1 MASEASPIE
10 PISFSDLKKG
20 IVVPKE
26 YFEPWMQQ
34 FDWTYHQLA
43 RREFPYPFESIE
55 DFQLACIC
63 ADPYLWCTAFLREPE
78 DPDHEE
84 PYSFWDYQIDSLRF
98 RGNVIHKDAAEVGK
112 TREIVALGLYLACT
126 TPNGSGLIGA
136 PQQTHLE
143 EIIEA
148 MDNQLNWNP
157 ELGEFRWHRRI
168 KDGWKKHPH
177 HAFYFRN
184 GFKIDF
190 RPSGHDGQA
199 YRGVHSATF
208 AFKDEAA
215 KDKNAPQW
223 SEFWRALKPGCI
235 ARIYSVPDGDRS
247 CEFYKLGERARMNTP
262 KYRKEADT
270 QADTQEETLESFKD
284 VSRHIKNLKFRLF
297 QWGKNL
303 MPDPYWNDERKRFYV
318 DQYGGEDSPG
328 YKHNVLGED
337 GDPEHTVFPWHQF
350 RYCIKDI
357 PEYRCLKIL
366 VDVSN
371 NEVIARGYRCNY
383 TVTENGPVPHV
394 EHLLDTVYLLS
405 TFFDLSL
412 SVPSPLRGEGQGEG
426 DETVQAEGDPVSEV
440 EKSSDFTRLI
450 KSFFIAVPAQKR
462 GGGDFGYSGDE
473 TEIIAKSII
482 GTRERL
488 VARLQLKHVTYDQ
501 QCQALNAIDDI
512 YGPIE
517 ALEWGTDF
525 GNAGSAVAHDLQGL
539 EIYKHKHYDDR
550 LKGFQFESTTDN
562 VNEEGEVIIDAKT
575 GKPSKITLKELATD
589 LLVRKMQRQELEYP
603 PDPDIILYYTNHTVR
618 AGGKHRIY
626 KKEDDHLLDADRA
639 QILSKVLSADM
650 EDLFA

>member
-1 MASEASPIE
+1 MTSEAALIE

-43 RREFPYPFESIE
+43 RKELPYPFESLE

-63 ADPYLWCTAFLREPE
+63 ADPFLWCTAFLREPE
-78 DPDHEE
+78 DPDHDD
-84 PYSFWDYQIDSLRF
+84 PYSFWDYQTESLRYK
-98 RGNVIHKDAAEVGK
+98 GNAVHKDAAEVGK

-157 ELGEFRWHRRI
+157 ELGDFRWHRRI

-190 RPSGHDGQA
+190 RPSGFDGQA
-199 YRGVHSATF
+199 YRGVHVSTF

-223 SEFWRALKPGCI
+223 SEFWRAMKPGCI

-262 KYRKEADT
+262 KYRREA
-270 QADTQEETLESFKD
+270 APAEPEEETIESFKGI
-284 VSRHIKNLKFRLF
+284 SGHIKNLKFRLF

-303 MPDPYWNDERKRFYV
+303 MPDPFWNAERKRFYV
-318 DQYGGEDSPG
+318 EQYGGEDSPG

-350 RYCIKDI
+350 RLCIKDI

-366 VDVSN
+366 VDSSN

-394 EHLLDTVYLLS
+394 EFLLDTVYEMS
-405 TFFDLSL
+405 TFFDLSP
-412 SVPSPLRGEGQGEG
+412 SVIPANAGIR
-426 DETVQAEGDPVSEV
+426 DPDVG
-440 EKSSDFTRLI
+440 SDFTRLI
-450 KSFFIAVPAQKR
+450 KSFFISAPGQKR
-462 GGGDFGYSGDE
+462 SGGDFGFSDDE
-473 TEIIAKSII
+473 TELISKVII
-482 GTRERL
+482 GTRERM

-501 QCQALNAIDDI
+501 QCQALNALDDV
-512 YGPIE
+512 YGPLE
-517 ALEWGTDF
+517 ALTWGTDF

-539 EIYKHKHYDDR
+539 EIYKHKRYEDR
-550 LKGFQFESTTDN
+550 LKGFQFESTTNN
-562 VNEEGEVIIDAKT
+562 VNEEGEEIIDAKT
-575 GKPSKITLKELATD
+575 GKPAKITLKELATD

-618 AGGKHRIY
+618 TGGKHRIY

-639 QILSKVLSADM
+639 QILSKILSADI